1 MLVPGAFLNSAHS
14 GTRAMAA
21 APVPFL
27 SRGGSALASNSRTIA
42 SPRAV
47 PLYTRLP
54 WITPGAGQSLPP
66 QAY

>member
-1 MLVPGAFLNSAHS
+1 MLARGAFLNSADS

-21 APVPFL
+21 EPGPVP
-27 SRGGSALASNSRTIA
+27 SRGGSALASNNRMMA

-54 WITPGAGQSLPP
+54 
-66 QAY
+66 